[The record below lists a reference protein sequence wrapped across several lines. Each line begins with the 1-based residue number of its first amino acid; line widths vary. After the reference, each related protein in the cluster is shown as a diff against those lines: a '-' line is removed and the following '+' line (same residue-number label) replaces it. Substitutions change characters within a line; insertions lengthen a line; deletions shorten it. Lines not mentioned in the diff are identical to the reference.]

1 MRTGLIVIT
10 MTLGLGFAGLVLA
23 GPQRAHAACEGCNDA
38 ASDHHPRS
46 VKKRSIRRSYRA
58 ERNPAFR
65 AYGVELP
72 GCFWRKM
79 RLWDPDGQ
87 YFLVSRIQFCR

>member
-1 MRTGLIVIT
+1 MRTGFVAISLA
-10 MTLGLGFAGLVLA
+10 LGIAGFALGAL
-23 GPQRAHAACEGCNDA
+23 PRAHAACAGCTNPAPDN
-38 ASDHHPRS
+38 HPG
-46 VKKRSIRRSYRA
+46 VIKKRMIHRSYRT
-58 ERNPAFR
+58 NLYPAFR

-79 RLWDPDGQ
+79 RFWDPDGQ

>member
-1 MRTGLIVIT
+1 MQTGFVAIALALGVAGF
-10 MTLGLGFAGLVLA
+10 TLGA
-23 GPQRAHAACEGCNDA
+23 PPRAHAACCNGA
-38 ASDHHPRS
+38 ESDNHPGA
-46 VKKRSIRRSYRA
+46 VKKRTIHRAYRT
-58 ERNPAFR
+58 RLYPALP

-72 GCFWRKM
+72 GCYWRKM

>member
-10 MTLGLGFAGLVLA
+10 MTLGFAGLVLA
-23 GPQRAHAACEGCNDA
+23 SPPRAHATCEGCNGA
-38 ASDHHPRS
+38 ASGRHTGAI
-46 VKKRSIRRSYRA
+46 KKRSLHRSHRP
-58 ERNPAFR
+58 ERYPALP

>member
-10 MTLGLGFAGLVLA
+10 MALGFAGLMLA
-23 GPQRAHAACEGCNDA
+23 VPPRAEAACEGCNGA
-38 ASDHHPRS
+38 ASGDHPGS
-46 VKKRSIRRSYRA
+46 VVRRAIHRSYRTKLYPP
-58 ERNPAFR
+58 RP

-87 YFLVSRIQFCR
+87 HFLVSRIQFCR

>member
-1 MRTGLIVIT
+1 MRKGLIVIT
-10 MTLGLGFAGLVLA
+10 MTLGFAGLVLA
-23 GPQRAHAACEGCNDA
+23 GPQRDHAACEGCNDA

-46 VKKRSIRRSYRA
+46 VKKRSIQRSYRA

>member
-1 MRTGLIVIT
+1 MRTGLVVIT
-10 MTLGLGFAGLVLA
+10 MTLAFTGLMLGS
-23 GPQRAHAACEGCNDA
+23 PPRAHAACEACNDA
-38 ASDHHPRS
+38 ASDSRPGS
-46 VKKRSIRRSYRA
+46 VVRRTIHRRTKAYRA
-58 ERNPAFR
+58 LP

-72 GCFWRKM
+72 GCYWRKM

>member
-1 MRTGLIVIT
+1 
-10 MTLGLGFAGLVLA
+10 MTLGFAGLALA
-23 GPQRAHAACEGCNDA
+23 GLPSRAHAACEGCAGA
-38 ASDHHPRS
+38 ASGKHPGS
-46 VKKRSIRRSYRA
+46 IKKRPLHRSYRT
-58 ERNPAFR
+58 ERYPAFP

-72 GCFWRKM
+72 GCYWRKM

>member
-1 MRTGLIVIT
+1 MRQGLIAIT
-10 MTLGLGFAGLVLA
+10 MALAFAGLML
-23 GPQRAHAACEGCNDA
+23 GSPPRAHAACEGCNEA
-38 ASDHHPRS
+38 ASDNHPGS
-46 VKKRSIRRSYRA
+46 IKKRTVHRA
-58 ERNPAFR
+58 YHTKLHPALPT
-65 AYGVELP
+65 YGVELP

>member
-1 MRTGLIVIT
+1 MRSGLIVIT
-10 MTLGLGFAGLVLA
+10 MTLAFAGLAVTR
-23 GPQRAHAACEGCNDA
+23 PPHAHAACEACNDSA
-38 ASDHHPRS
+38 LGNRPGAVVKRPIHRS
-46 VKKRSIRRSYRA
+46 RRTA
-58 ERNPAFR
+58 LPT
-65 AYGVELP
+65 YGVELP

>member
-10 MTLGLGFAGLVLA
+10 MTLGFAGLVLA
-23 GPQRAHAACEGCNDA
+23 SPLRAHAACEGCNDA
-38 ASDHHPRS
+38 ASDHHLRS
-46 VKKRSIRRSYRA
+46 VKKRSIHRSYRT
-58 ERNPAFR
+58 ERYPAFP

>member
-10 MTLGLGFAGLVLA
+10 MTLGLAGLMLG
-23 GPQRAHAACEGCNDA
+23 GPPRADAACEACNDA
-38 ASDHHPRS
+38 ASGNHPGS
-46 VKKRSIRRSYRA
+46 VGRRTIHRSYRTKLY
-58 ERNPAFR
+58 PALQ

-79 RLWDPDGQ
+79 RLWNPDGQ

>member
-10 MTLGLGFAGLVLA
+10 MALGFAGLMLA
-23 GPQRAHAACEGCNDA
+23 VPPRAHAACEGCNGA
-38 ASDHHPRS
+38 ASGDHPGS
-46 VKKRSIRRSYRA
+46 VARRAIHGSYRTK
-58 ERNPAFR
+58 RYPALPV
-65 AYGVELP
+65 YGVELP

-79 RLWDPDGQ
+79 RLWDADGQ

>member
-1 MRTGLIVIT
+1 MRTGFVAIILA
-10 MTLGLGFAGLVLA
+10 LGIAGLPLGA
-23 GPQRAHAACEGCNDA
+23 PPPGAHAACAGCTAA
-38 ASDHHPRS
+38 ASDNDPGAI
-46 VKKRSIRRSYRA
+46 KKRTIHRSYRTDLH
-58 ERNPAFR
+58 PAFR

>member
-1 MRTGLIVIT
+1 MRTGLVVIT
-10 MTLGLGFAGLVLA
+10 MTLVFAGLML
-23 GPQRAHAACEGCNDA
+23 GSPSRAHAACEACNDA
-38 ASDHHPRS
+38 ASRNRPGS
-46 VKKRSIRRSYRA
+46 VVRRTVHRSYRTRTYRA
-58 ERNPAFR
+58 HP

-72 GCFWRKM
+72 GCYWRKM

>member
-1 MRTGLIVIT
+1 MQTGFAAIALALAIAGF
-10 MTLGLGFAGLVLA
+10 TLG
-23 GPQRAHAACEGCNDA
+23 AHAACEGCTAA
-38 ASDHHPRS
+38 ASDNHPGS
-46 VKKRSIRRSYRA
+46 VKKRTIHRAYRA
-58 ERNPAFR
+58 GAYPAFPT
-65 AYGVELP
+65 YGVDLP

>member
-10 MTLGLGFAGLVLA
+10 MTLGLAGPLLAGL
-23 GPQRAHAACEGCNDA
+23 PRAHAACVGCNDA
-38 ASDHHPRS
+38 ASGDPTGAVERRPIH
-46 VKKRSIRRSYRA
+46 RSYRA
-58 ERNPAFR
+58 KRR
-65 AYGVELP
+65 SLLSVYGVELP
-72 GCFWRKM
+72 GCYWRKM

>member
-10 MTLGLGFAGLVLA
+10 MTLGFAGLMLA
-23 GPQRAHAACEGCNDA
+23 VPPRAHAACEGCNDA
-38 ASDHHPRS
+38 ASDHHPRF
-46 VKKRSIRRSYRA
+46 VKKRSIHRSYRA
-58 ERNPAFR
+58 QLYPAFP
-65 AYGVELP
+65 AYGVEFP
-72 GCFWRKM
+72 GCYWRKM

>member
-1 MRTGLIVIT
+1 MRTWLIVIT
-10 MTLGLGFAGLVLA
+10 IVLGLGGFALPIA
-23 GPQRAHAACEGCNDA
+23 PRAHAASCEGCNGT
-38 ASDHHPRS
+38 ASDLDTGTVARRTIHRS
-46 VKKRSIRRSYRA
+46 QRAKGYRA
-58 ERNPAFR
+58 RPI
-65 AYGVELP
+65 YGVELP

>member
-1 MRTGLIVIT
+1 MMRTGFVAIT
-10 MTLGLGFAGLVLA
+10 LALGIAGLMLA
-23 GPQRAHAACEGCNDA
+23 GPPRAHAACEGCDEA
-38 ASDHHPRS
+38 ASGNHAGS
-46 VKKRSIRRSYRA
+46 VKKRTIHRLYRTKLY
-58 ERNPAFR
+58 PALP

-72 GCFWRKM
+72 GCYWRKM

>member
-1 MRTGLIVIT
+1 MRTGFVAIT
-10 MTLGLGFAGLVLA
+10 LALGIAGLTLGA
-23 GPQRAHAACEGCNDA
+23 PPRAHAACVGCTDA
-38 ASDHHPRS
+38 ASDNHPGAI
-46 VKKRSIRRSYRA
+46 KKRIIHRSYRT
-58 ERNPAFR
+58 NLYPAVR
-65 AYGVELP
+65 TYGVELP